1 MTQKRILIT
10 GASGFIG
17 SFFVEEAL
25 RRGYD
30 VTAGIRKTSS
40 RKYLQDKRIHFL
52 ELDFQEKKLLKN
64 QLQKAGKF
72 DYIIHNAGLTKTCN
86 PKEFYKV
93 NYQNTVNFIEALKE
107 NNQVPDKFIFIS
119 SLEAYGPG
127 KPGTTIPVTN
137 EGKPQPATQYG
148 KSKLKAEEYL
158 FSLKEFPFLIFR
170 PTGVYGPREKD
181 YYLMIKNLDKGLE
194 IYIGNQPQ
202 YLSFIYVKDLV
213 RLVLDSL
220 SSDKCCKAY
229 FVSDGNTYTSED
241 FNRIVKEKL
250 NKKTIR
256 FSLPKSLIRL
266 MAIVNEKIS
275 CLLGQ
280 TPLLNRD
287 KYYIITQS
295 NWLCD
300 NSDIKKDFNFV
311 PGYDLEKGLDET
323 IEWYIK
329 EKNNLL

>member
-25 RRGYD
+25 SRGYD

-52 ELDFQEKKLLKN
+52 ELDFQNKELLKN
-64 QLQKAGKF
+64 QLQQAGKF
-72 DYIIHNAGLTKTCN
+72 DYIIHNAGLTKTCK
-86 PKEFYKV
+86 PKEFYQV

-127 KPGTTIPVTN
+127 KPETTIPVTD
-137 EGKPQPATQYG
+137 EGKPEPATQYG
-148 KSKLKAEEYL
+148 KSKLKAEEYM
-158 FSLKEFPFLIFR
+158 FSLKDFPFLIFR

-181 YYLMIKNLDKGLE
+181 YLLMIKNINSGLE
-194 IYIGNQPQ
+194 IYIGKQKQ

-213 RLVLDSL
+213 NLVLDSL
-220 SSDKCCKAY
+220 SSNKCCKAY

-250 NKKTIR
+250 NKKTLRIHI
-256 FSLPKSLIRL
+256 PKTIVRL
-266 MAIVNEKIS
+266 MSVVNEKLS
-275 CLLGQ
+275 CFFGQ
-280 TPLLNRD
+280 TPTLNKD
-287 KYYIITQS
+287 KYYIITQT

-300 NSDIKKDFNFV
+300 NKKIKNDFNFNTAF
-311 PGYDLEKGLDET
+311 DLKKGLLET
-323 IEWYIK
+323 IDWY
-329 EKNNLL
+329 KNNGKL